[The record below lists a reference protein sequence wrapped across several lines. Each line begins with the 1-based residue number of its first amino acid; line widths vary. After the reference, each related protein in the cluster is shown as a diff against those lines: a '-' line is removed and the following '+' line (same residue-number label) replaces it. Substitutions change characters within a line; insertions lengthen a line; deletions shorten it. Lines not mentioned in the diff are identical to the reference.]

1 MEVRA
6 RDPAQGGA
14 AKVEA
19 SIPIAMKAAG
29 LDPRE
34 PVDADENWAALL
46 LAGMLEGNPFE
57 AVVLEWICSCG

>member
-1 MEVRA
+1 MSHLKQTAMEVRA

-34 PVDADENWAALL
+34 PVDADEN
-46 LAGMLEGNPFE
+46 
-57 AVVLEWICSCG
+57 

>member
-1 MEVRA
+1 MSHLKQTAMEVRA

-29 LDPRE
+29 FDPRE
-34 PVDADENWAALL
+34 PVDADEN
-46 LAGMLEGNPFE
+46 
-57 AVVLEWICSCG
+57 